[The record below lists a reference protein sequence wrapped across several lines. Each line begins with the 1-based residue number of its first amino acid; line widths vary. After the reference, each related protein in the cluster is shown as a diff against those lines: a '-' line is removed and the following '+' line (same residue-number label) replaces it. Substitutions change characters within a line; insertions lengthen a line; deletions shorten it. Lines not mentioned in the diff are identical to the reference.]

1 MKINDSSKNI
11 NSETS
16 HLTYWSDSPNTG
28 GGSSP
33 LIHSTGNSL
42 EKIEYKSSPAV
53 PSHCSSQNRSS
64 SLERD
69 PDRFLDAQ
77 ESNPSEAAS
86 ATEEVENVVEV
97 KKNGG
102 DWVLPVQLLPLPL
115 PKSPTESWLS
125 RTLPSVSGKK
135 QPVSSF
141 LGLQVQSKKQ
151 GLRENEMKFSG
162 PPRQIQF
169 SEVIF

>member
-1 MKINDSSKNI
+1 MKINDSSKNV

-42 EKIEYKSSPAV
+42 EKIEYKSSTAV

-64 SLERD
+64 SLDRD

-77 ESNPSEAAS
+77 DSNPSEAAS
-86 ATEEVENVVEV
+86 ATEEVENEVEMKKKWWGLGVAGAVVAIAVAEI
-97 KKNGG
+97 
-102 DWVLPVQLLPLPL
+102 
-115 PKSPTESWLS
+115 TESWLS
-125 RTLPSVSGKK
+125 RTLPLYQARSNQYRLSWECKCRIRNKV
-135 QPVSSF
+135 
-141 LGLQVQSKKQ
+141 
-151 GLRENEMKFSG
+151 
-162 PPRQIQF
+162 
-169 SEVIF
+169 